1 MLQVITCGLRFA
13 VRQEGGHK
21 EMQGEVSKPEKK
33 DKLVEEEVEGE
44 VGKSKQKEEQERN
57 QEGERGEEGARIGCS
72 AVSPDGR
79 LMALCDDFK
88 QVEHTG
94 LNIHSIQ
101 YCTVCKIGCS
111 TKIGLVG

>member
-1 MLQVITCGLRFA
+1 M
-13 VRQEGGHK
+13 RQEGANK

-44 VGKSKQKEEQERN
+44 VGKPKHKEEQERN

-88 QVEHTG
+88 QVEETG
-94 LNIHSIQ
+94 L
-101 YCTVCKIGCS
+101 YRVYYTVQS
-111 TKIGLVG
+111 VH